1 MAEQLQHLSPSRHAA
16 AAIAPGPAGEDCPR
30 GVVGTVFRNELR
42 QTIGG
47 FRFKACAS
55 LLVFVMV
62 IAAITA
68 GARYRSERLEQAA
81 VLDEYSAQV
90 AGASVDRI
98 VETLHPAIKP
108 PWSLSLVVNGGQ
120 TATPDLYRQ
129 ALSALVAPEIR
140 KIDSGNH
147 RLPSRE
153 PFDWMFAIRVVLS
166 LAAFLLGYN
175 AVCGERR
182 EGTLKLTLSFPIPRW
197 KILAGKALALWSCL
211 AVPFLA
217 GAVLSL
223 LIALGPGGIPW
234 GSGDLAKAG
243 LVALLGLWA
252 AIFFVL
258 VALLVSSLVR
268 KSSTSLS
275 VLAWLWVTGV
285 IVVPAVSGVL
295 AHRLR
300 PIATEGEIGRE
311 LAAIHRRIAVEAAG
325 QGGHWR
331 PPEWAA
337 ADDFAWERVSAEVEN
352 RRFAQ
357 QEEVD
362 RRVLR
367 RKLSQARLAR
377 TLASLSPASL
387 TTDLA
392 ERLAGSGLWRDESF
406 LEQAWA
412 FRSDLAARVKA
423 LDARDPD
430 SPHILFFTGYVS
442 KRPVEPGA
450 LGRFVFRERSVRQGL
465 AAAQP
470 ALLLFALETVALAIA
485 ALFFFSRH
493 DVG

>member
-1 MAEQLQHLSPSRHAA
+1 MAERLQDLS
-16 AAIAPGPAGEDCPR
+16 APRPARVMAELPAEEVRPR
-30 GVVGTVFRNELR
+30 GVVAAVFRNELR

-55 LLVFVMV
+55 LLVFVLA

-68 GARYRSERLEQAA
+68 GARYRSERLEQTA

-108 PWSLSLVVNGGQ
+108 PWRLSLVVHGGQ

-182 EGTLKLTLSFPIPRW
+182 EGTLKLALSSPVPRW
-197 KILAGKALALWSCL
+197 KVLAGKALALWSCL

-217 GAVLSL
+217 GALLSL
-223 LIALGPGGIPW
+223 LLAIGPGGIPL
-234 GSGDLAKAG
+234 GPGDLAKAG
-243 LVALLGLWA
+243 LIALLGLWA
-252 AIFFVL
+252 AAFFVL

-268 KSSTSLS
+268 EPSTSLS

-295 AHRLR
+295 AHRVR
-300 PIATEGEIGRE
+300 PIPTGGEIGRE
-311 LAAIHRRIAVEAAG
+311 IAAVHERIAAESAG
-325 QGGHWR
+325 REGHWR

-337 ADDFAWERVSAEVEN
+337 ADGFAWERASAAVEN
-352 RRFAQ
+352 RRFALA
-357 QEEVD
+357 EEV
-362 RRVLR
+362 RSRVLR
-367 RKLSQARLAR
+367 RKLAQARLAR

-387 TTDLA
+387 ATDLA

-423 LDARDPD
+423 LDARDPE

-442 KRPVEPGA
+442 QRPVEPGA

-465 AAAQP
+465 AAARP
-470 ALLLFALETVALAIA
+470 ALVAFALETVALAIA
-485 ALFFFSRH
+485 ALFFFSRY